1 MVAANLQDRYGTEAE
16 NPEDQ
21 QKIQTVWKY
30 APNAY
35 QNEFIAVLPYCEY
48 APYSQAGAVIGSLQQ
63 FKVNSIF
70 DPDLSGVGGQPLGRD
85 TYAAIYNYYKVL
97 ETHID
102 FELIETTN
110 YTAGSTGSSA
120 YPALYGWMADITATA
135 PATSQSWLMAAE
147 AGEMNKQ
154 QKFSEVKM
162 FDCINGRGQKSL
174 HFSYKWDASQ
184 FDTSIIDNSKNE
196 WTAVGSDP
204 TDLNYFSILCFN
216 PSSSTKVAVIKYRIR
231 YLVAFKQVNRTLLN
245 TVN

>member
-1 MVAANLQDRYGTEAE
+1 MVAANLQDRYGTESE
-16 NPEDQ
+16 KPDDQ
-21 QKIQTVWKY
+21 NKVQSVWKY

-35 QNEFIAVLPYCEY
+35 QNEFIVMLPYCEY
-48 APYSQAGAVIGSLQQ
+48 APYNINAGTIGALQQ
-63 FKVNSIF
+63 FKINSIY
-70 DPDLSGVGGQPLGRD
+70 DPDLSGVGAQPLGRD

-102 FELIETTN
+102 FELNETTN
-110 YTAGSTGSSA
+110 YTASGVGSIAYSA
-120 YPALYGWMADITATA
+120 IYGWMADITAN
-135 PATSQSWLMAAE
+135 PPSSSQSWLTAVE

-154 QKFSEVKM
+154 QKFSQTQL
-162 FDCINGRGQKSL
+162 FDAINGRGQKPL

-184 FDTSIIDNSKNE
+184 FDTSIIDNTKNE

-204 TDLNYFSILCFN
+204 ANLNYFSILGFN
-216 PSSSTKVAVIKYRIR
+216 PTSTAKTATVKYRIR